1 VVRFVAPGDVAVVE
15 YPDPPLAPGSV
26 RLETLYSGISAG
38 TELTAY
44 RGTNPYVH
52 KRWDPWTRLFEPGS
66 VSFGYPIEGWG
77 YEEVGRVVEV
87 GRDARDVAVGDVV
100 FGTWGHRSTHIGPWH
115 WAARRK
121 LASTLE
127 PVAGVFAHI
136 GAIAMNA
143 ILDANIHVGEH
154 VAVFGQGVPGQIA
167 SQLARLNGATVI
179 AVDGVAGRLEL
190 ARRLGAPHVV
200 DFTTESAAEYVK
212 AITHGRGADV
222 SIEISGSYRA
232 LHEAIRA
239 TAYNSRVVVSG
250 FFQGEGEGLSL
261 GEEFHHNRIRIVCS
275 QISGV
280 APDVAGRWSVDRLQ
294 RTVMDLASDGRLDL
308 PALISH
314 RISVDDAAE
323 AYRLLDRHIEETV
336 QVVLDFTD
344 TRGARGS
351 A

>member
-1 VVRFVAPGDVAVVE
+1 VVRFVAPGDVDVVD
-15 YPDPPLAPGSV
+15 YPDPPLSSGSV

-52 KRWDPWTRLFEPGS
+52 KRWDVARRLWEPGS
-66 VSFGYPIEGWG
+66 ISFDYPIEGWG

-87 GRDARDVAVGDVV
+87 GRDAREIDVGDVI

-121 LASTLE
+121 LPRTLE

-143 ILDANIHVGEH
+143 VLDANIHVGEY
-154 VAVFGQGVPGQIA
+154 VAVFGQGVPGLIV
-167 SQLARLNGATVI
+167 SQLARLNGGTVI
-179 AVDGVAGRLEL
+179 AVDGVPGRLDL

-200 DFTTESAAEYVK
+200 NFNDESPAEYVK
-212 AITHGRGADV
+212 AITGGRGADV

-239 TAYNSRVVVSG
+239 TAYNSKVVVSG
-250 FFQGEGEGLSL
+250 FFQGEGVGLFL
-261 GEEFHHNRIRIVCS
+261 GEEFHHNRIRVVCS

-280 APDVAGRWSVDRLQ
+280 APDAAGRWNVDRLQ
-294 RTVMDLASDGRLDL
+294 RSVIDLAADARLDLVSLVSHWIPLEDAADAFRLLDGRL
-308 PALISH
+308 
-314 RISVDDAAE
+314 
-323 AYRLLDRHIEETV
+323 EETV
-336 QVVLDFTD
+336 QVVLDFTHD
-344 TRGARGS
+344 ARDEAS